1 MRRQT
6 TRHYSGYQLEAVRT
20 DKDDLSIGGIMIH
33 RARLGDATQ
42 LAICKLHD
50 LEMEDDFLLVINK

>member
-42 LAICKLHD
+42 LAI
-50 LEMEDDFLLVINK
+50 